1 MFGVVF
7 LWDKRNRY
15 SIAPLIGSLEDFDW
29 FKIEIVKE
37 EDFLSL
43 REHFLKKFNKVVYIF
58 SFDTLHFIDF
68 LERYGFIEKES
79 EELFIAGGPHGS
91 GSPLSIL
98 EAGFD
103 VAVYGEGEEVLPELV
118 FNFFKG
124 KSIDG
129 VKSIFIKKDGKLF
142 FTGRRR
148 DLDINLY
155 KPFSIKYNFFVPI
168 EIMRGCPNHC
178 FYCQTPYFKGK
189 VRWRS
194 IEYILHF
201 TEIVLRN
208 GIRDIRF
215 ISPNAFNYPYG
226 LDILLENL
234 WKLIKSYGGRLFY
247 GSFPSEVRPDWV
259 NVENMSLLWN
269 YTDTRRIV
277 IGAQTG
283 SERLLKLI
291 NRGHSVD
298 DIINAVQ
305 ISIDWGFEVDVD
317 FIMGLPFEKVEDIE
331 RTVEIMEQIINL
343 GGRIHLHTF
352 MPLPQTPFASE
363 KAGDIHPLY
372 LEFINR
378 YIGKGKI
385 FGEWERQK
393 IKALKFEKLL
403 N

>member
-1 MFGVVF
+1 M
-7 LWDKRNRY
+7 
-15 SIAPLIGSLEDFDW
+15 
-29 FKIEIVKE
+29 
-37 EDFLSL
+37 
-43 REHFLKKFNKVVYIF
+43 IF
-58 SFDTLHFIDF
+58 
-68 LERYGFIEKES
+68 
-79 EELFIAGGPHGS
+79 
-91 GSPLSIL
+91 
-98 EAGFD
+98 
-103 VAVYGEGEEVLPELV
+103 
-118 FNFFKG
+118 
-124 KSIDG
+124 
-129 VKSIFIKKDGKLF
+129 
-142 FTGRRR
+142 
-148 DLDINLY
+148 
-155 KPFSIKYNFFVPI
+155 
-168 EIMRGCPNHC
+168 
-178 FYCQTPYFKGK
+178 
-189 VRWRS
+189 
-194 IEYILHF
+194 
-201 TEIVLRN
+201 VLRN